1 MIKDNLLLV
10 GFIVALLLMVIIVN
24 IKECGKPAPPDPDP
38 IEEIDSIE
46 LRIDT
51 IQITKIKTI
60 TKLKTKI
67 QYEKQN
73 FTTSTNSVF
82 HLYLVMCSFLVI
94 IHQWIIYNV
103 VR

>member
-10 GFIVALLLMVIIVN
+10 GFIVALLLMVVIVN
-24 IKECGKPAPPDPDP
+24 IKECGKPAPPDPT
-38 IEEIDSIE
+38 EEIDSIE

-67 QYEKQN
+67 QYE
-73 FTTSTNSVF
+73 TSIISRTPDSGQIIIRANLRDSIDF
-82 HLYLVMCSFLVI
+82 YL
-94 IHQWIIYNV
+94 HT
-103 VR
+103 R

>member
-24 IKECGKPAPPDPDP
+24 IKECGKPAPPEPDQTDQ
-38 IEEIDSIE
+38 IDSIE

-67 QYEKQN
+67 QYE
-73 FTTSTNSVF
+73 TSIISRTPDSGQINIRANLRDSIDF
-82 HLYLVMCSFLVI
+82 YL
-94 IHQWIIYNV
+94 HT
-103 VR
+103 R

>member
-24 IKECGKPAPPDPDP
+24 IKECRKPTPPEPTDQ
-38 IEEIDSIE
+38 IDSIK

-51 IQITKIKTI
+51 LQITKIKTI

-67 QYEKQN
+67 QYETN
-73 FTTSTNSVF
+73 IISRTSDNGQISIRANLRDSIDF
-82 HLYLVMCSFLVI
+82 YLHS
-94 IHQWIIYNV
+94 
-103 VR
+103 R

>member
-1 MIKDNLLLV
+1 MIKNNILLI
-10 GFIVALLLMVIIVN
+10 GFIVGILLMVLIVN
-24 IKECGKPAPPDPDP
+24 LTQCRKPAPEPDS

-67 QYEKQN
+67 QYE
-73 FTTSTNSVF
+73 TSIISRTSDSGQIIIRANLRDSIDF
-82 HLYLVMCSFLVI
+82 YL
-94 IHQWIIYNV
+94 HT
-103 VR
+103 R

>member
-24 IKECGKPAPPDPDP
+24 IKECGKPAPPASDP
-38 IEEIDSIE
+38 IEQIDSIE

-51 IQITKIKTI
+51 IQIIKIKTI

-67 QYEKQN
+67 QYETN
-73 FTTSTNSVF
+73 TINRTSDNGQIIIRANLRDSVDF
-82 HLYLVMCSFLVI
+82 YL
-94 IHQWIIYNV
+94 HT
-103 VR
+103 R

>member
-1 MIKDNLLLV
+1 MIKNNILLI

-24 IKECGKPAPPDPDP
+24 IKQCGKPAPPEPDP
-38 IEEIDSIE
+38 IEQIDSIK

-67 QYEKQN
+67 QYE
-73 FTTSTNSVF
+73 TSIISRTSDNGQIIIRANLRDSIDF
-82 HLYLVMCSFLVI
+82 YL
-94 IHQWIIYNV
+94 HT
-103 VR
+103 R

>member
-1 MIKDNLLLV
+1 MIKDNILLI

-24 IKECGKPAPPDPDP
+24 VKECGKLAPPEPDQT
-38 IEEIDSIE
+38 EQIDSIK

-67 QYEKQN
+67 QYE
-73 FTTSTNSVF
+73 TSIISRTSDNGQIIIRANLRDSVDF
-82 HLYLVMCSFLVI
+82 YL
-94 IHQWIIYNV
+94 HT
-103 VR
+103 R

>member
-10 GFIVALLLMVIIVN
+10 GFIVALLLMVVIVN
-24 IKECGKPAPPDPDP
+24 IKQCGKPAPPGP
-38 IEEIDSIE
+38 IEQIDSIK

-67 QYEKQN
+67 QYE
-73 FTTSTNSVF
+73 TSIISRTSDSGQISIRANLRDSIDF
-82 HLYLVMCSFLVI
+82 YLYT
-94 IHQWIIYNV
+94 
-103 VR
+103 R

>member
-10 GFIVALLLMVIIVN
+10 GFIVALLLMVLIVN
-24 IKECGKPAPPDPDP
+24 IKECRKPAPPEP
-38 IEEIDSIE
+38 IEQIDSIK

-67 QYEKQN
+67 QYE
-73 FTTSTNSVF
+73 TSTINRTPDSGQIIIRANLRDSIDF
-82 HLYLVMCSFLVI
+82 YLYT
-94 IHQWIIYNV
+94 
-103 VR
+103 R

>member
-10 GFIVALLLMVIIVN
+10 GFIIALLLMVIIVN
-24 IKECGKPAPPDPDP
+24 IKECRKPAPPEPDP
-38 IEEIDSIE
+38 IEEIDSIK

-67 QYEKQN
+67 QYE
-73 FTTSTNSVF
+73 TSIISRTSDSGQIIIRANLRDSIDF
-82 HLYLVMCSFLVI
+82 YL
-94 IHQWIIYNV
+94 HT
-103 VR
+103 R

>member
-10 GFIVALLLMVIIVN
+10 GFIIALLLMVIIVN
-24 IKECGKPAPPDPDP
+24 IKECGKPAPPAPDL
-38 IEEIDSIE
+38 IEQIDSIK

-67 QYEKQN
+67 QYE
-73 FTTSTNSVF
+73 TSIISRTSDNGQIIIRANLRDSVDF
-82 HLYLVMCSFLVI
+82 YL
-94 IHQWIIYNV
+94 HT
-103 VR
+103 R

>member
-10 GFIVALLLMVIIVN
+10 GCIIAQLLMVLIFN
-24 IKECGKPAPPDPDP
+24 IKQCGKPAPPEPDL
-38 IEEIDSIE
+38 IEQIDSIK

-67 QYEKQN
+67 QYE
-73 FTTSTNSVF
+73 TSIISRTPDSGQISIRANLRDSIDF
-82 HLYLVMCSFLVI
+82 YLYS
-94 IHQWIIYNV
+94 
-103 VR
+103 R

>member
-10 GFIVALLLMVIIVN
+10 GFIVALLLMVLIVN
-24 IKECGKPAPPDPDP
+24 IKQCGKPAPPDP
-38 IEEIDSIE
+38 IEQIDSIE

-67 QYEKQN
+67 QYE
-73 FTTSTNSVF
+73 TSIISRTSDSGQIIIRANLRDTIDF
-82 HLYLVMCSFLVI
+82 YLYS
-94 IHQWIIYNV
+94 
-103 VR
+103 R